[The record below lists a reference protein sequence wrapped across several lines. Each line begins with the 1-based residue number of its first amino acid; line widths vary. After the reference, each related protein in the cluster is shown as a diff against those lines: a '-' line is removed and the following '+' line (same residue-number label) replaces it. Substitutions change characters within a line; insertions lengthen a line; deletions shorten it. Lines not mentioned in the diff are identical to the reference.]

1 LAFSIEEL
9 INKLFA
15 SKIFEVKILPV
26 AEIPVTEISWVTDKE
41 PLTFE
46 LLFKVIKSPLAFS
59 IVLVMIFSVSDK
71 VKLPF
76 KAKFP
81 FKVKSLLIVCEEL
94 GFAIIGFSIFCYNSI
109 PSPNAKENFNVFALG

>member
-1 LAFSIEEL
+1 M
-9 INKLFA
+9 NKF
-15 SKIFEVKILPV
+15 KG
-26 AEIPVTEISWVTDKE
+26 
-41 PLTFE
+41 
-46 LLFKVIKSPLAFS
+46 LLFSLMS
-59 IVLVMIFSVSDK
+59 LIVLLVGCESSESTIDSVSDK